1 MISLSTAECLGSPSG
16 YGCLM
21 AHVKDVD
28 QQDFGA
34 EVLQR
39 SHDVP
44 VVVDFW
50 ATWCG
55 PCKTLGPALEA
66 VAADY
71 DGRFELVKV
80 DVDQN
85 QKLSQQFG
93 IQSIPT
99 VVAFKNGQPASQF
112 TGAIPDREIRQ
123 FIDNI
128 LPTELDLMVD
138 HARDL
143 VLDGD
148 EAGASGVF
156 SQVLEQQPDHVEAG
170 TGLASLLIANG
181 DTETALIVLGRLP
194 RSSEVEKLEA
204 AARVT
209 AARGVDVPELEA
221 KLAAAPDNQT
231 IRIDLAQALAAN
243 GEHEAALDHL
253 LAVVASRGD
262 RMDEARQGMVD
273 VFGLL
278 GDDHPLTVSYRKALA
293 NALF

>member
-1 MISLSTAECLGSPSG
+1 
-16 YGCLM
+16 M

-28 QQDFGA
+28 QQDFGT

-85 QKLSQQFG
+85 QELSQQFQ

-99 VVAFKNGQPASQF
+99 VVAFKNGQPVSQF
-112 TGAIPDREIRQ
+112 MGAIPDPQIRQ

-138 HARDL
+138 RARDL
-143 VLDGD
+143 VLEGD
-148 EAGASGVF
+148 EVGASEVF
-156 SQVLEQQPDHVEAG
+156 SQVLEKQADHVEAG

-194 RSSEVEKLEA
+194 RTSEVEKLEA

-209 AARGVDVPELEA
+209 AARGADVPELEA
-221 KLAAAPDNQT
+221 KLALAPDDQT
-231 IRIDLAQALAAN
+231 LRIELAQALAAN

-253 LAVVASRGD
+253 LAVVANKGD
-262 RMDEARQGMVD
+262 QMDEARQGMVD

-278 GDDHPLTVSYRKALA
+278 GDEHPLTVSYRKALA